1 MTCCDSHKV
10 SSTGTKS
17 QTRHQTQPYP
27 HQDVSA
33 QHSCPLQ
40 VFFSFLLFLPAKAE
54 ALPGLVSWAQVLI
67 QTPHPAAS
75 HHSAP
80 LELLFSFMGVL
91 QNKSAQDF
99 NSPSVPYTT
108 QMESNTQLPL
118 TEALASSEL
127 FQPMWVPPSC
137 VCWAGLVLPGTARDQ
152 APRKHPENTKHP
164 SSTPFFLPDP
174 SCQLLFL
181 SAKPVTPRLLHH
193 HEQDTEAQK
202 PWKEKKHLKLIKKP
216 HPAVLGRRKCCMQA
230 GSASWQGWAAGINR
244 CWPRLGSCGE
254 RTQLWG
260 SQGENI

>member
-1 MTCCDSHKV
+1 MLAAWGEAGISSYSSSWARQHQEEGAEIKDSHTGPCCSPTSNWGLSNLKSPKHREFVTCCDSHKV

-108 QMESNTQLPL
+108 QMESNT
-118 TEALASSEL
+118 
-127 FQPMWVPPSC
+127 
-137 VCWAGLVLPGTARDQ
+137 
-152 APRKHPENTKHP
+152 
-164 SSTPFFLPDP
+164 
-174 SCQLLFL
+174 
-181 SAKPVTPRLLHH
+181 
-193 HEQDTEAQK
+193 
-202 PWKEKKHLKLIKKP
+202 
-216 HPAVLGRRKCCMQA
+216 
-230 GSASWQGWAAGINR
+230 
-244 CWPRLGSCGE
+244 
-254 RTQLWG
+254 
-260 SQGENI
+260 